1 MLPNSVDDLDTCA
14 ARHLLRHPPNF
25 RVAWVASVSFG
36 WLIVLSFKAPMVTK
50 EPGKDE
56 LPDAKGA

>member
-1 MLPNSVDDLDTCA
+1 MWMIWTPAQLVTFSVI
-14 ARHLLRHPPNF
+14 PPNF